1 MDDKDSE
8 TKPLSED
15 FSQSL
20 VEEDSPPLT
29 RCPSEDTPISI
40 NTDPADA
47 SGKLQKKK
55 KKKKIIK
62 QTKACSKLIRDL
74 NQNFKLS
81 NIKLHLL
88 EMHQLNI
95 LWHIVNYY
103 SQLVLVTMMLFLSIF
118 FLNFYFKLA
127 LGKLR
132 KSDNLFD
139 ICVFSIV
146 FLTFVIVVVI
156 FVSELAI

>member
-1 MDDKDSE
+1 MHRVSCK
-8 TKPLSED
+8 
-15 FSQSL
+15 
-20 VEEDSPPLT
+20 
-29 RCPSEDTPISI
+29 
-40 NTDPADA
+40 
-47 SGKLQKKK
+47 KKK

-103 SQLVLVTMMLFLSIF
+103 SQLVLVSMMLFLSIV

-139 ICVFSIV
+139 ICIFSIV
-146 FLTFVIVVVI
+146 FLIFFLTFVIVVVI